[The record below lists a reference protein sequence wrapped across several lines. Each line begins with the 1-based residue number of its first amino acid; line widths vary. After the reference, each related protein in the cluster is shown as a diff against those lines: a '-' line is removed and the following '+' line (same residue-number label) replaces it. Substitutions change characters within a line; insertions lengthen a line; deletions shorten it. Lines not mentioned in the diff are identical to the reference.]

1 MTGGMNVN
9 GKSGSEPGKGGSIL
23 IVDDESTICELTAD
37 IFRKRGFNA
46 LTAANA
52 SDAIELVEKARPDVV
67 LLDYVMPGMNGFDA
81 LSVIKKRFPDV
92 SVVILTGRGSE
103 EIAVELMKAGASDYI
118 LKPFLSHDLLDRVHR
133 VLKLREA
140 ELRNRELLK
149 ERDRLLG
156 EIEAWNRDLEERV
169 REKTLELQRM
179 QQEVIQTEKMSTVGY
194 LSAGMAHEIRNPL
207 NSIALYAQILRGEH
221 DDAER
226 LECLDKIEQ
235 EIRRI
240 DGILN
245 KLLDLV
251 KRPRFL
257 ISDVRIDQV
266 LESILEVLRARIE
279 MNGILVEKEFR
290 VVPPL
295 LRVDRDEIEQV
306 FTNLIINAIEEMP
319 DGGVLKVVLE
329 SVQGHIVVRISDTGK
344 GIPGENMSRIFDPF
358 FTTKVSGTGLG
369 LSVVLRIVR
378 THEGRIEVESEEGK
392 GATFSVFLKEPE
404 APAV

>member
-1 MTGGMNVN
+1 MNGGMNVN

-46 LTAANA
+46 LTASNA

-81 LSVIKKRFPDV
+81 LSEIKKRFPDV

-156 EIEAWNRDLEERV
+156 EIEAWNRELEERV

-179 QQEVIQTEKMSTVGY
+179 QQEVIQTEKISTVGY

-319 DGGVLKVVLE
+319 DGGLLKVVLE

>member
-46 LTAANA
+46 LTASNA

-81 LSVIKKRFPDV
+81 LSEIKKRFPDV

-329 SVQGHIVVRISDTGK
+329 SAQGHIVVRISDTGK